1 MAASALIPSDV
12 SVQSVTLARGSR
24 TLVRDLSFEVAPGEA
39 VELRGPNGS
48 GKTTLLRAL
57 AGLHAPRA
65 GTIAIGGEAG
75 EARADRLHL
84 LGHLDA
90 IKAADPVRRQLAF
103 AADLYGA
110 DRGGIAGAVDRLGLA
125 RLLDLPGASLS
136 AGQRRRL
143 ALARL
148 LVAPRPVWLL
158 DEPAAPLDAAGRTLL
173 GEIIDAHRA
182 TGGIVIAAVHDALP
196 GAQARKLELGA

>member
-1 MAASALIPSDV
+1 MPAADTFSAAV
-12 SVQSVTLARGSR
+12 SVRSVTLARGSR
-24 TLVRDLSFEVAPGEA
+24 TLVRDLSFEAAPGEA

-48 GKTTLLRAL
+48 GKTTLLRSL
-57 AGLHAPRA
+57 AGLHDPRA
-65 GTIAIGGEAG
+65 GAISIGGEAG

-84 LGHLDA
+84 LGHLDG

-103 AADLYGA
+103 AADLFDADPAGIGA
-110 DRGGIAGAVDRLGLA
+110 AVDRLGLA
-125 RLLDLPGASLS
+125 RLLDLAGAALS

-148 LVAPRPVWLL
+148 LIAPRPVWLL
-158 DEPAAPLDAAGRTLL
+158 DEPAAPLDAAGRALL

-182 TGGIVIAAVHDALP
+182 AGGVVIAAVHDALP
-196 GAQARKLELGA
+196 GAPARRLELGA

>member
-1 MAASALIPSDV
+1 MASSDPSAAVL
-12 SVQSVTLARGSR
+12 SVRSVTLARGSR
-24 TLVRDLSFEVAPGEA
+24 TLVRDLSFEAAAGEA

-57 AGLHAPRA
+57 AGLHDPRA
-65 GTIAIGGEAG
+65 GEISICSETGD
-75 EARADRLHL
+75 ARADHLHM

-103 AADLYGA
+103 AADLFGA
-110 DRGGIAGAVDRLGLA
+110 DPAGIAAAVDRLGLA
-125 RLLDLPGASLS
+125 RLLDLPGAALS

-148 LVAPRPVWLL
+148 LIAPRPVWLL
-158 DEPAAPLDAAGRTLL
+158 DEPAAPLDAAGRSLL

-182 TGGIVIAAVHDALP
+182 SGGIVIAAVHDVLP
-196 GAQARKLELGA
+196 GALARRLELVP